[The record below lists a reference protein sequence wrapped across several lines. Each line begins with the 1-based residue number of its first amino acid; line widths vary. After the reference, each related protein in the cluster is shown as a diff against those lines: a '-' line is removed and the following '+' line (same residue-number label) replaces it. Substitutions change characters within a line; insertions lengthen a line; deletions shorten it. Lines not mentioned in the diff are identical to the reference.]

1 MSVIRH
7 LQIDI
12 WNADCVGSIDYYEFP
27 AGIPQRNDFSDF
39 IDDTFVDFIDDAF
52 HIMVDGGEI
61 WSYNSIPLHARMFVG
76 EKVTT

>member
-12 WNADCVGSIDYYEFP
+12 WNADCIGSIDYYEFP

-39 IDDTFVDFIDDAF
+39 TNDAF
-52 HIMVDGGEI
+52 HIMVDDGAI

-76 EKVTT
+76 EKVMT